1 MGEKNTDLIK
11 VIQNRFQSLSKG
23 QKLIAEFIMNNYDKA
38 AFMTA
43 SKLGETVGVSESTV
57 VRFANALDFAGYPDL
72 QKSLQQLIKN
82 KLTTVQRI
90 GIADEYESKG
100 GFLKRVLQSDISNI
114 RLTLDEIEQDTLN
127 QVIARIC
134 KAERVYVLGLRSSTA
149 LAGYLGFYLNLIL
162 DNVNVISFG
171 LSDVLEQ
178 IIKINENDLV
188 IVISYPR
195 YSRKTIQALEF
206 AKSRNC
212 EIIGITDS
220 IISPIANLSNY
231 TLIARSNM
239 ASFVDSLVA
248 PMSLIN
254 ALVVGVAMQNR
265 EKVEHY
271 FETLENVWDAYD
283 VYEKEIERE

>member
-1 MGEKNTDLIK
+1 MGDKNIDLIK
-11 VIQNRFQSLSKG
+11 MIQNKFQTLSKG
-23 QKLIAEFIMNNYDKA
+23 QKLIAEFIMKSYDKA

-57 VRFANALDFAGYPDL
+57 VRFANALGFMGYPEL
-72 QKSLQQLIKN
+72 QKSLQQLIKS

-90 GIADEYESKG
+90 SIADEYQSKG
-100 GFLKRVLQSDISNI
+100 GFLKQVMQSDINNI
-114 RLTLDEIEQDTLN
+114 RLTLDELDHSVFN
-127 QVIARIC
+127 QVVDKIGIA
-134 KAERVYVLGLRSSTA
+134 KRVYVLGLRSSTA

-162 DNVNVISFG
+162 DNVNVVSFG

-178 IIKINENDLV
+178 LIKVTEDDLL

-206 AKSRNC
+206 ARSRNC

-220 IISPIANLSNY
+220 IISPIADLS
-231 TLIARSNM
+231 THALIAKSNM
-239 ASFVDSLVA
+239 ASFVDSLVG

-254 ALVVGVAMQNR
+254 ALIVGVAVQKR
-265 EKVEHY
+265 ETVENY
-271 FETLENVWDAYD
+271 FEILENVWDTYD
-283 VYEKEIERE
+283 VYEKEIER

>member
-1 MGEKNTDLIK
+1 MGDKNIDLIK
-11 VIQNRFQSLSKG
+11 MIQNKFQTLSKG
-23 QKLIAEFIMNNYDKA
+23 QKLIAEFIMKSYDKA

-57 VRFANALDFAGYPDL
+57 VRFANALGFMGYPEL
-72 QKSLQQLIKN
+72 QKSLQQLIKS

-90 GIADEYESKG
+90 SIADEYQSKG
-100 GFLKRVLQSDISNI
+100 GFLKQVMQSDINNI
-114 RLTLDEIEQDTLN
+114 RLTLDELDHSVFN
-127 QVIARIC
+127 QVVDKIGRA
-134 KAERVYVLGLRSSTA
+134 KRVYVLGLRSSTA

-162 DNVNVISFG
+162 DNVNVVSFG

-178 IIKINENDLV
+178 LIKVTEDDLL

-206 AKSRNC
+206 ARSRNC

-220 IISPIANLSNY
+220 IISPIADLS
-231 TLIARSNM
+231 THALIAKSNM
-239 ASFVDSLVA
+239 ASFVDSLVG

-254 ALVVGVAMQNR
+254 ALIVGVAVQKR
-265 EKVEHY
+265 ETVENY
-271 FETLENVWDAYD
+271 FEILENVWDTYD
-283 VYEKEIERE
+283 VYEKEIER